1 MPLPSLR
8 VMTIAA
14 ADPSLFE
21 SLMRQAGFR
30 LARRNSDPLNTH
42 VQVESVHAIASTM
55 VEGNYFGVKL
65 DPYRRKLKTLAENR
79 GYVVMIENCGP
90 PGADPCEGEDPEM
103 GGSIPPDNLGGE
115 GPPDM
120 GGEMGPEGGMDDE
133 MGGGGPP
140 LPSGPP
146 EDMAG
151 GPSEVDQLAALPL
164 GTELASQ
171 ILAVIQGKGVS
182 AMDEP
187 DMGEPGMEMM
197 TDDEGF
203 DPEGGMGGEVP
214 PEEGMDDEGP
224 PL

>member
-21 SLMRQAGFR
+21 SLMRRAGFR
-30 LARRNSDPLNTH
+30 LARRNTDPMNTQ
-42 VQVESVHAIASTM
+42 VQEESVRAVASTM
-55 VEGNYFGVKL
+55 MEGNYFGVKL
-65 DPYRRKLKTLAENR
+65 DPYRRKLKTLAEHR

-90 PGADPCEGEDPEM
+90 TGSDPCEGDEPGME
-103 GGSIPPDNLGGE
+103 GSLPPDDMGGE

-120 GGEMGPEGGMDDE
+120 GPEGGMGDMGDE
-133 MGGGGPP
+133 MGGGAP
-140 LPSGPP
+140 LQSGPP

-151 GPSEVDQLAALPL
+151 GPNEVDQIASLPL
-164 GTELASQ
+164 GTELAAQ
-171 ILAVIQGKGVS
+171 ILAVIQGKGVE
-182 AMDEP
+182 ALDEP

-203 DPEGGMGGEVP
+203 DPEGGGEMPPMGGQ
-214 PEEGMDDEGP
+214 EGP
-224 PL
+224 AEDEDPVL